1 MHVVV
6 YICKCVYG
14 VLYTGKGAGCLLVLV
29 VVVVGIQ
36 VVLIV

>member
-1 MHVVV
+1 MVV

-29 VVVVGIQ
+29 VVVVVGIQ